1 MRLLVGLHHLELG
14 GSQLNALDFA
24 LTMREHGHDVAVFGV
39 HTGVPGPVAEM
50 AQSAG
55 LPVTLVRHP
64 VERHRAVVPYRRAVS
79 RGLTAAARAHRADL
93 VHVYEFP
100 LALDAF
106 DGPHLRL
113 GLPVVVTI
121 YGMAVPRWLPR
132 YPELIVGTQELVDEA
147 AAFRAPPTLI
157 EPPVNTDADDAA
169 AVDGR
174 IFRETLG
181 IGDDEILLGVVSR
194 LEPDMKA
201 EGILRAMA
209 ALRRLDDERLRLVVV
224 GTGPSAAD
232 LRAEAARVND
242 ALGRQAILLPGALED
257 PRPAYAGMD
266 IALGM
271 GGSALRAMSF
281 GRPLIVLG
289 IQGWSRECT
298 PETLDHFLSAGF
310 WGIGDGDLD
319 DAPLAEQIRV
329 LAADPDRRARLSD
342 WSRRLIVERFSLK
355 AAADKLSEVYTR
367 ALEQHQPAGRR
378 VGEAARVAMHKAA
391 ADMLPES
398 VRQRLRRGRA

>member
-39 HTGVPGPVAEM
+39 HTGVPGPMAEM
-50 AQSAG
+50 VRSAG
-55 LPVTLVRHP
+55 LPLSLVRHP

-79 RGLTAAARAHRADL
+79 RGLTAAAKAHRADL

-147 AAFRAPPTLI
+147 AAFRARPTLI
-157 EPPVNTDADDAA
+157 EPPVNTDADDVT
-169 AVDGR
+169 AVDGQA
-174 IFRETLG
+174 FRDTLG
-181 IGDDEILLGVVSR
+181 IRDDELLLGVVSR

-209 ALRRLDDERLRLVVV
+209 ALSRLDDERLRLVVV
-224 GTGPSAAD
+224 GTGPSAGE
-232 LRAEAARVND
+232 LRAEAAKVNE
-242 ALGRQAILLPGALED
+242 ALGRPAVLLPGALED
-257 PRPAYAGMD
+257 PRPAYAAMD

-281 GRPLIVLG
+281 GHPLVVLG
-289 IQGWSRECT
+289 IEGFSRECT

-319 DAPLAEQIRV
+319 AGPLAEQIRV
-329 LAADPDRRARLSD
+329 LAADPTLRGRLGG
-342 WSRRLIVERFSLK
+342 WSRRLVLERFSLK
-355 AAADKLSEVYTR
+355 AAADKLAEVYAR
-367 ALEQHQPAGRR
+367 ALAQHQPPTRR
-378 VGEAARVAMHKAA
+378 IGEAARVAAHKAA
-391 ADMLPES
+391 ADMMPES
-398 VRQRLRRGRA
+398 VRQRLRRAR

>member
-24 LTMREHGHDVAVFGV
+24 LAMREHGHDVAVFGV

-50 AQSAG
+50 VQSAG

-64 VERHRAVVPYRRAVS
+64 VERHRAVVPYRRAVA
-79 RGLTAAARAHRADL
+79 RGLTAAAKAHRADL

-147 AAFRAPPTLI
+147 TTFRAPPTLI
-157 EPPVNTDADDAA
+157 EPPVDTDTDDSAM
-169 AVDGR
+169 VDGQA
-174 IFRETLG
+174 FRHALG
-181 IGDDEILLGVVSR
+181 IRDDELLLGVVSR

-209 ALRRLDDERLRLVVV
+209 ALRRLDDDRLRLVVV
-224 GTGPSAAD
+224 GTGPSAGD
-232 LRAEAARVND
+232 LHAEAARVNE
-242 ALGRQAILLPGALED
+242 ALGRPAVLLPGALED
-257 PRPAYAGMD
+257 PRPAYAAMD

-289 IQGWSRECT
+289 LAGFSRECT
-298 PETLDHFLSAGF
+298 PQTLDNFLTVGF
-310 WGIGDGDLD
+310 WGTGGGDLD

-329 LAADPDRRARLSD
+329 LAADPARRASLGG
-342 WSRRLIVERFSLK
+342 WSRRLVVERFSLK
-355 AAADKLSEVYTR
+355 TAADKLAEVYAR
-367 ALEQHQPAGRR
+367 ALVQHPAAGRR
-378 VGEAARVAMHKAA
+378 LGEATRAAVHKAA

-398 VRQRLRRGRA
+398 IRQRLRRVRA